1 MSIEHLL
8 SIGKKYFR
16 TPFTRFRS
24 YWPYHY
30 VFWTSDFSTEN
41 VPQLCP
47 THCIWFWFQVRSQ
60 HLERNIQFLCN
71 ELKVVNKKEAEDRIF
86 FVSSK
91 ETLHQRLTESGAAT
105 TPRKI
110 PPSFYT
116 LQGEYLHWNLNFAIL
131 LMTNL
136 LNFNS
141 AKSYIFKNLS
151 MMAYITKIH
160 KSKFATI

>member
-1 MSIEHLL
+1 M
-8 SIGKKYFR
+8 
-16 TPFTRFRS
+16 
-24 YWPYHY
+24 
-30 VFWTSDFSTEN
+30 
-41 VPQLCP
+41 
-47 THCIWFWFQVRSQ
+47 
-60 HLERNIQFLCN
+60 ERNIQFLCN

-116 LQGEYLHWNLNFAIL
+116 LQEEYFRWNLNFAIL

-151 MMAYITKIH
+151 IMAYITKIH
-160 KSKFATI
+160 KSKFADVSFREFGHSGPGR

>member
-1 MSIEHLL
+1 M
-8 SIGKKYFR
+8 
-16 TPFTRFRS
+16 
-24 YWPYHY
+24 
-30 VFWTSDFSTEN
+30 
-41 VPQLCP
+41 
-47 THCIWFWFQVRSQ
+47 
-60 HLERNIQFLCN
+60 ERNIQFLCN

-116 LQGEYLHWNLNFAIL
+116 LQEEYFHWNSNFAIL
-131 LMTNL
+131 RMTNL

-160 KSKFATI
+160 KSKFSTI